1 MAPIRSGSCRCQAS
15 DESSYQLH
23 AADSASA
30 IGPINFEDHE
40 IPLYRKL
47 DMSTFRPE
55 DIHIPL
61 QLAEDPSDENP
72 IGELLHTWATET
84 SYGISIRAEYQ
95 LKDGKTQFWI
105 SQSSGEHPNPGEILN
120 NLKSNFPAE
129 TLTETTINGHKALIE
144 QNEIRGQIFIVT
156 EHYFYSVASTYSIDM
171 EILLSAAK
179 QIKLH

>member
-1 MAPIRSGSCRCQAS
+1 
-15 DESSYQLH
+15 
-23 AADSASA
+23 
-30 IGPINFEDHE
+30 
-40 IPLYRKL
+40 
-47 DMSTFRPE
+47 MSTFRPE